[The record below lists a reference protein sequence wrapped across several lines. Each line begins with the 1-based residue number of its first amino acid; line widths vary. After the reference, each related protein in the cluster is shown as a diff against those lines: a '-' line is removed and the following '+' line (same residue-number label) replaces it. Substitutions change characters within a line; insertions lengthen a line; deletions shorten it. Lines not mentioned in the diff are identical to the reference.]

1 MRPVFLPLLAL
12 ALATP
17 AAAQGTQTEPPAAAP
32 AAAAPRVVDLQHMS
46 CGQYTALPDADRPP
60 VVWYIAGFY
69 KAAGAAAKHFDLDA
83 AAKVV
88 DAAAKACADKPAAS
102 FRYTVGAVFASWR
115 GKKK

>member
-1 MRPVFLPLLAL
+1 MRPALLTLLAA

-32 AAAAPRVVDLQHMS
+32 AAAAPRLVDLQHMS
-46 CGQYTALPDADRPP
+46 CGQYTALPDADRAP
-60 VVWYIAGFY
+60 VVWYIAGFH

-88 DAAAKACADKPAAS
+88 DATSKACADKPAAS
-102 FRYTVGAVFASWR
+102 LRYTVGAVFASWHT
-115 GKKK
+115 KKK